1 MTPSLGDVGERA
13 AIDALRGVLSSS
25 RNVLGLEDD
34 AAAVPLDGDDL
45 LVATTDATH
54 RTTHYPDVATPADVG
69 WYAAAVTVSDV
80 AAMGATPLG
89 LLAAMGL
96 PEGTPL
102 DDLEEMARGLQ
113 ACAEDAGTEV
123 LGGDTKEQPDLAVT
137 TSGLGRVPREQMLA
151 RRRAEPGHRLG
162 VTGRLGAAAAGL
174 EAHRAGDLDRP
185 ERLLRPPVRVAE
197 GRALAEAGAAAAVDL
212 SDGLA
217 VALHQLADA
226 SDVGLRVDAGRLPV
240 DPAAR
245 ELLPDRAEAL
255 ALAGGGDFELAAA
268 VPPDRAEAVEDA
280 VVEAGGTWTWVGEA
294 REAGERSLA
303 AEDGLRDL
311 PRAGWEHF
319 RGGSTPGEPANL

>member
-13 AIDALRGVLSSS
+13 AIDALRAILSSEA
-25 RNVLGLEDD
+25 NVLGYDDD
-34 AAAVPLDGDDL
+34 AAAVPLDGDDV

-54 RTTHYPDVATPADVG
+54 RTTHYPEAATPEDVG

-89 LLAAMGL
+89 FLAALGL
-96 PEGTPL
+96 PEAT
-102 DDLEEMARGLQ
+102 DVAVLEGVARGLQ
-113 ACAEDAGTEV
+113 ACAEAAGTEV
-123 LGGDTKEQPDLAVT
+123 LGGDTKEQPALSVT
-137 TSGLGRVPREQMLA
+137 TSGLGRVARAEMLA
-151 RRRAEPGHRLG
+151 RRDAEPGHRLG
-162 VTGRLGAAAAGL
+162 VTGTLGGAAAAL

-185 ERLLRPPVRVAE
+185 ERLLRPPIRVAE
-197 GRALAEAGAAAAVDL
+197 GRALATAGAAAAVDL

-226 SDVGLRVDAGRLPV
+226 ADVGLRVRAGDLPV

-245 ELLPDRAEAL
+245 DLLPGRAQDL

-268 VPPDRAEAVEDA
+268 VPPERADAVEEAVA
-280 VVEAGGTWTWVGEA
+280 EAGGTWTWVGEVLP
-294 REAGERSLA
+294 AGERVL
-303 AEDGLRDL
+303 ERGEETGEL

-319 RGGSTPGEPANL
+319 RGAPGDRDAPNL